1 MKKGSLLFLALV
13 LPALIFVFLKR
24 FGRNEFSVPVFH
36 RQAAEWEVPGCM
48 QVKVPLRYP
57 AGNNSAKIRVITTQP
72 PDSLEHEVRLIA
84 QNIDSTAYEIIAVNK
99 DSVRCLYLLRDG
111 DSEVVLDTAGWI
123 RGYYRLASREET
135 DRLILELK
143 ILLKHY

>member
-1 MKKGSLLFLALV
+1 MKKGLLLFLALV

-48 QVKVPLRYP
+48 QTKGPFRYP
-57 AGNNSAKIRVITTQP
+57 KGSSSAKIRVITTQP
-72 PDSLEHEVRLIA
+72 LESLEHDLQLIA
-84 QNIDSTAYEIIAVNK
+84 QNIDSTQYEIIAVNS